1 VVINHAYVLTKS
13 VFELRIHNVIESIRH
28 DRNDHVHED
37 NHHQEGTRN
46 EGDPKETYRNRC

>member
-1 VVINHAYVLTKS
+1 MVINHAYVLTKS
-13 VFELRIHNVIESIRH
+13 VFELRIHSVIESIRH